1 MHARPRRRHSNTMS
15 DASESTDETEQDSM
29 TKLYEHAVPVD
40 EYDGEVKT
48 DFPSTE
54 VTEIDDA

>member
-1 MHARPRRRHSNTMS
+1 MS